1 MAMRAC
7 RVKKNISNERRQSEH
22 VETCLKAHRNFPT
35 QFSPTPNT
43 AARAYMANSCGGGGE
58 VGGNNAVVDTV
69 DAGVV
74 TGETNASV

>member
-1 MAMRAC
+1 
-7 RVKKNISNERRQSEH
+7 
-22 VETCLKAHRNFPT
+22 
-35 QFSPTPNT
+35 
-43 AARAYMANSCGGGGE
+43 MANSCGGGGE